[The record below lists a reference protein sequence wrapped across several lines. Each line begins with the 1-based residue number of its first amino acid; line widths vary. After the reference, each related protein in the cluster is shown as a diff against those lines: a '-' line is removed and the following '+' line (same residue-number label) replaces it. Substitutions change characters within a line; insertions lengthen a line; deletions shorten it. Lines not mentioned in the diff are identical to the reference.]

1 MKQKKDWMQER
12 EALRA
17 KADQVFSGLTFA
29 GLEAKPAE
37 TMLHELLV
45 HKFELEMQIEELRRT
60 HDELEETRNR
70 YLEYYEDAPIGYLA
84 IDRAGRIAES
94 NLAGAELLG
103 VERAAQAGQ
112 PLAHFVS
119 TRDQDRWHRLFMNM
133 IEDPE
138 VRQFG
143 AVLEMARPDRTTF
156 EAYLDCRRLE
166 PPDAPPMVRVT
177 MFDIGKIKQ
186 AEAER

>member
-1 MKQKKDWMQER
+1 MKQKKDWIEER

-17 KADQVFSGLTFA
+17 KADEVFSGLSFA

-45 HKFELEMQIEELRRT
+45 HKFELETQVEELRRT
-60 HDELEETRNR
+60 HEELEEARDR
-70 YLEYYEDAPIGYLA
+70 YLEYYEDAPIGYFTV
-84 IDRAGRIAES
+84 DNSGRIAES

-112 PLAHFVS
+112 PLAHFIS
-119 TRDQDRWHRLFMNM
+119 TRDQDRWHRLFMKM
-133 IEDPE
+133 MDDPE
-138 VRQFG
+138 IKQFG

-156 EAYLDCRRLE
+156 EAYLDCRRLQS
-166 PPDAPPMVRVT
+166 PDVPLTARVT
-177 MFDIGKIKQ
+177 LFDIGKIKQ